1 MPPKTGGFGSV
12 LRLRNLA
19 MIENIRRAQDPAW
32 RERLEQQQVVARLGR
47 MFGRAEDPL
56 QALHDHARTLKEEL
70 RRSPPRTGPPV
81 IIVPRAGTVSAARP
95 GRAPAAPGPPSR

>member
-1 MPPKTGGFGSV
+1 MGRVTSREGGSGGV

-32 RERLEQQQVVARLGR
+32 RDRLERQQVVARLGR

-56 QALHDHARTLKEEL
+56 QALRDHAETLRQEL
-70 RRSPPRTGPPV
+70 RRR
-81 IIVPRAGTVSAARP
+81 
-95 GRAPAAPGPPSR
+95 